1 MKRLCI
7 AAISAALIIAGCGE
21 SETEAPERQES
32 SPAAAS
38 ASADVNRFLGNI
50 DADTAY
56 VYANLERLPQAVV
69 DKAWAMNDAS
79 SRSNEA
85 IFDALSEDE
94 EVSAEMRALL
104 DEIRALS
111 TREGWEAAGLHAN
124 PLYALYGVDLMPFAE
139 LELSDGAAFGELLA
153 RVEADLE
160 QPLQRRDIE
169 GVEVLWFEIAEGF
182 GVALRHDQDS
192 VTAALIPDDAAM
204 LARVAGQYEP
214 ADAMSTDTLRAFNRE
229 IGFSSHVSG
238 FLDWQRMVN
247 AMLTGESA
255 IARMMHEPEQQQALT
270 SVIEN
275 PACVAEYQ
283 AVTEALP
290 RMVFGYTRMTESHA
304 DFLARQETSAE
315 LAAGLSPIARAP
327 VSIDRELSG
336 LFNFGLAFDLVAAR
350 EFARGLVDGWVVNP
364 PQCPSFAEIAAQAP
378 KLQETLN
385 RPIPPV
391 VTNLNG
397 LFLEAESLSLGENG
411 IPTGGGTLS
420 FFMRNPQ
427 LLVGM
432 AQMFSPA
439 VAELQLEPGGEPQP
453 VPEGAIPQLQQLDLK
468 AWLAMGENS
477 IGIAIGEENV
487 GALTEAIK
495 ATSADDLLLAGR
507 FDFDMLIDLVD
518 MAEATLGDVG
528 GEEAEMGLAA
538 QRAQYQAL
546 AEIYDK
552 AGFKIRLGDKG
563 IDFVAETTLN

>member
-1 MKRLCI
+1 M
-7 AAISAALIIAGCGE
+7 
-21 SETEAPERQES
+21 
-32 SPAAAS
+32 
-38 ASADVNRFLGNI
+38 
-50 DADTAY
+50 
-56 VYANLERLPQAVV
+56 
-69 DKAWAMNDAS
+69 
-79 SRSNEA
+79 
-85 IFDALSEDE
+85 
-94 EVSAEMRALL
+94 
-104 DEIRALS
+104 
-111 TREGWEAAGLHAN
+111 
-124 PLYALYGVDLMPFAE
+124 
-139 LELSDGAAFGELLA
+139 
-153 RVEADLE
+153 
-160 QPLQRRDIE
+160 
-169 GVEVLWFEIAEGF
+169 
-182 GVALRHDQDS
+182 
-192 VTAALIPDDAAM
+192 
-204 LARVAGQYEP
+204 
-214 ADAMSTDTLRAFNRE
+214 
-229 IGFSSHVSG
+229 
-238 FLDWQRMVN
+238 
-247 AMLTGESA
+247 
-255 IARMMHEPEQQQALT
+255 
-270 SVIEN
+270 
-275 PACVAEYQ
+275 
-283 AVTEALP
+283 
-290 RMVFGYTRMTESHA
+290 
-304 DFLARQETSAE
+304 
-315 LAAGLSPIARAP
+315 
-327 VSIDRELSG
+327 
-336 LFNFGLAFDLVAAR
+336 
-350 EFARGLVDGWVVNP
+350 
-364 PQCPSFAEIAAQAP
+364 
-378 KLQETLN
+378 
-385 RPIPPV
+385 